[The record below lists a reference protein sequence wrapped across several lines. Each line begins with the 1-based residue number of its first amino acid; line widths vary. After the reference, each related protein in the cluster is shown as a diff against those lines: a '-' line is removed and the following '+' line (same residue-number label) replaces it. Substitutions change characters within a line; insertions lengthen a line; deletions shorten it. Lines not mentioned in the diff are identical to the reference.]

1 MKTRA
6 SPTLIG
12 VFTLVGLAIASAAVI
27 LLGADKFFRTTHNI
41 QLYFDKSAQ
50 GLQVGSDVRF
60 GGVRVGSVQSID
72 VMIDPNE
79 YRKIIPVIVSLNAGD
94 LGAVGIETE
103 GGIDFSTHQGVRKAV
118 QRGLRAGMK
127 QQSLVTGQLYIEFD
141 MQPETIGF
149 VYQPQ
154 QDSEFPV
161 VPTIGT
167 EIDEL
172 VAGIADGIRKFNAL
186 DLDSI
191 IGELRELLHTT
202 NERVAA
208 IDAEGISE
216 NLLTIT
222 KDVANITS
230 DERITTAIDNLNKA
244 LVNIEELSRK
254 ADDGIDP
261 LIGEAGRVLA
271 ASREVLE
278 ESRESLAKLE
288 SAVEGVAD
296 VSNPRGPVLMRLQQ
310 TLHETERASRALQE
324 LSNDLKRDPKSILTG
339 RAQAE

>member
-12 VFTLVGLAIASAAVI
+12 VFTLVGLAITSAAIV
-27 LLGADKFFRTTHNI
+27 LLGADKFFRSTHSI

-72 VMIDPNE
+72 VMIDPDE
-79 YRKIIPVIVSLNAGD
+79 YRKIIPVIVSLNARD
-94 LGAVGIETE
+94 LGAVGIEAE
-103 GGIDFSTHQGVRKAV
+103 GGIDFSSHQGVQKAV

-141 MQPETIGF
+141 VQPEAIGF
-149 VYQPQ
+149 VYQPREEP
-154 QDSEFPV
+154 EFPV

-172 VAGIADGIRKFNAL
+172 IAGIADGIRKFNAL

-191 IGELRELLHTT
+191 ISELRELLHNTST
-202 NERVAA
+202 RIEA
-208 IDAEGISE
+208 IDAEGISR

-222 KDVANITS
+222 EDISSITG
-230 DERITTAIDNLNKA
+230 DDRIASAIENLNET
-244 LVNIEELSRK
+244 LENLESITRK
-254 ADDGIDP
+254 ADDGISP
-261 LIGEAGRVLA
+261 LIDEAGRVLA
-271 ASREVLE
+271 SGRDVIE
-278 ESRESLAKLE
+278 ESQKSLAKLDT
-288 SAVEGVAD
+288 AIDGVSD
-296 VSNPRGPVLMRLQQ
+296 ISNPRGPVLMRLQQ
-310 TLHETERASRALQE
+310 ALHEIERTSHSIKE
-324 LSNDLKRDPKSILTG
+324 LSNDLKRDPKSILSG
-339 RAQAE
+339 KAEAE